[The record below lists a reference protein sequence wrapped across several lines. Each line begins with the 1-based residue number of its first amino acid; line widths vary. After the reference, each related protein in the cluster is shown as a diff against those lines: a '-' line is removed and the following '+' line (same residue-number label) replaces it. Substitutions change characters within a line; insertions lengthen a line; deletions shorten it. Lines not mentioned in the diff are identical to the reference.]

1 MASAVHC
8 RDRAPI
14 EYLVQRGFSVD
25 QRVSQ
30 RSATPL
36 MHAAQTGNVE
46 LAKYLLAHQADPTL
60 VDSSGQDAATIAV
73 KHSELRIFK
82 MLREL
87 QK

>member
-1 MASAVHC
+1 M
-8 RDRAPI
+8 
-14 EYLVQRGFSVD
+14 Y
-25 QRVSQ
+25 
-30 RSATPL
+30 
-36 MHAAQTGNVE
+36 AAQTGNVE

-60 VDSSGQDAATIAV
+60 VGSNGQDAAMIAV